1 MGFFFVCLCFF
12 MFDLILE
19 NTETELANTKYQ
31 KQCKLHQR
39 KKTGT
44 DWAF

>member
-1 MGFFFVCLCFF
+1 MGFFLFVYVFF
-12 MFDLILE
+12 MFDLI
-19 NTETELANTKYQ
+19 ETELANTKYQ

>member
-1 MGFFFVCLCFF
+1 MGFFCLFMGFF
-12 MFDLILE
+12 MFDLI
-19 NTETELANTKYQ
+19 ETELANTKYQ